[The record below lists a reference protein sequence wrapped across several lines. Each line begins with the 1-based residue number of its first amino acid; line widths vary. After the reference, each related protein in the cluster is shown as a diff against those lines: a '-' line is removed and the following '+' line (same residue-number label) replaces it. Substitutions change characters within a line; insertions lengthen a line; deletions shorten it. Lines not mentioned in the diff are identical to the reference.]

1 MKNFITIFVLLISLV
16 GTAQNNNAPSA
27 IKTAFTKAFDN
38 VSDVKWEKE
47 GKSYEVSFVQNAN
60 KMSALIDMKGN
71 ILETETELKISSL
84 SLQIINY
91 IKDHYKGKALIGAA
105 KIINAAGI
113 LNYEAAIKG
122 KDILFDANG
131 TFLKEVKE

>member
-16 GTAQNNNAPSA
+16 GTAQNNNVPSA
-27 IKTAFTKAFDN
+27 IRTDFTKAFDN

-84 SLQIINY
+84 SPQIINY
-91 IKDHYKGKALIGAA
+91 IKDHYKGKELIGAA

>member
-16 GTAQNNNAPSA
+16 GTAQNSNVPSA
-27 IKTAFTKAFDN
+27 IRTAFTKAFDN

>member
-47 GKSYEVSFVQNAN
+47 GKSYEVSFVQNGN

-84 SLQIINY
+84 SPQIINY
-91 IKDHYKGKALIGAA
+91 IKDHYKGKELIGAA

>member
-16 GTAQNNNAPSA
+16 GTAQNNNVPSA
-27 IKTAFTKAFDN
+27 IRTAFTKAFDN

-84 SLQIINY
+84 SPQIINY

-122 KDILFDANG
+122 KDILFDSNG

>member
-1 MKNFITIFVLLISLV
+1 MKNFITIFVVLISLV
-16 GTAQNNNAPSA
+16 GTAQNNNVPSA
-27 IKTAFTKAFDN
+27 IRTAFTKAFDN

-84 SLQIINY
+84 SPQIINY
-91 IKDHYKGKALIGAA
+91 IKDHYKGKELIGAA

>member
-16 GTAQNNNAPSA
+16 GTAQNNNVPSA
-27 IKTAFTKAFDN
+27 IRTAFTKAFDN